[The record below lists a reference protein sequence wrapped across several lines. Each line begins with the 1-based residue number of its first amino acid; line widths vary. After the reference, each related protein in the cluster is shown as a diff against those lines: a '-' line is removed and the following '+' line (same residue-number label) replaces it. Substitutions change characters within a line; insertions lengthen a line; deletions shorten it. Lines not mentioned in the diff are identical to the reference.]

1 MSAYTDFFLNSKSRI
16 VQLECIEI
24 SHPNFSK
31 VYYVVRNA
39 TLGVTVTH
47 EDSSVH
53 TYEYYPLDIVA
64 GSDSD
69 DLDQEYKISVGDL
82 GDMLP
87 NEVDAV
93 RVAGG
98 LGVKPTVIY
107 RAYRS
112 DDLTHVLMGPTVL
125 QIKTLSFTRD
135 GATFE
140 ASAPLL
146 NMSQT
151 GEIYDLNRFDPLRGT
166 I

>member
-16 VQLECIEI
+16 VQLECVEI
-24 SHPNFSK
+24 SHPNFTRT
-31 VYYVVRNA
+31 YYVVRNA
-39 TLGVTVTH
+39 TLGVTVKH
-47 EDSSVH
+47 ENGSVH
-53 TYEYYPLDIVA
+53 DYEYYPLDIVA

-69 DLDQEYKISVGDL
+69 DLDQDYTISVGDL

-98 LGVKPTVIY
+98 LGIKPTVIY

-125 QIKTLSFTRD
+125 QIKTFSFTRE
-135 GATFE
+135 GATFD
-140 ASAPLL
+140 AIAPQL
-146 NMSQT
+146 NLSMT